1 MKNSKIKNLLTL
13 FLTFFK
19 VGAFTFGGGYG
30 MIALLEAELVG
41 KKSWIDEDPSRST
54 RRLISAVKS
63 PGLRARRLRR
73 WQYVCR
79 RFL

>member
-41 KKSWIDEDPSRST
+41 KKSWIDDLYR
-54 RRLISAVKS
+54 
-63 PGLRARRLRR
+63 
-73 WQYVCR
+73 Q
-79 RFL
+79 

>member
-1 MKNSKIKNLLTL
+1 MNNSKLKTLLTL

-41 KKSWIDEDPSRST
+41 KKKWIISQKSRC
-54 RRLISAVKS
+54 IF
-63 PGLRARRLRR
+63 
-73 WQYVCR
+73 CD
-79 RFL
+79 

>member
-30 MIALLEAELVG
+30 HRSGRYTWALEAG
-41 KKSWIDEDPSRST
+41 
-54 RRLISAVKS
+54 A
-63 PGLRARRLRR
+63 RALH
-73 WQYVCR
+73 
-79 RFL
+79 